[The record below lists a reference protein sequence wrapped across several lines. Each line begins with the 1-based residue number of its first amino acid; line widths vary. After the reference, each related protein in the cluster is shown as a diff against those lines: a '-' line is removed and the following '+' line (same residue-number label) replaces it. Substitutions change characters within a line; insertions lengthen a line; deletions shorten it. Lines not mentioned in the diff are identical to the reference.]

1 MLYHCY
7 LIWKIYFKKNK
18 LMKNK
23 RYCFTLDLKNNK
35 HLISEYIDYHKKV
48 WPEIIQS
55 IRNSGINSMEIYNV
69 SNRLFM
75 IAEVSDDF
83 SLELKKKLDENNPK
97 VQEWENLMWKYQ
109 KALPFAEEGE
119 KWVLMN
125 SIFKI

>member
-1 MLYHCY
+1 
-7 LIWKIYFKKNK
+7 
-18 LMKNK
+18 MKNK
-23 RYCFTLDLKNNK
+23 RYCLALDLKNNK
-35 HLISEYIDYHKKV
+35 DLISEYINYHKKV

-55 IRNSGINSMEIYNV
+55 IKNSGINSMEIYNI
-69 SNRLFM
+69 SDRLFM

-83 SLELKKKLDENNPK
+83 SFEAKEKSDKNNPK

-109 KALPFAEEGE
+109 KALPIAKKGE